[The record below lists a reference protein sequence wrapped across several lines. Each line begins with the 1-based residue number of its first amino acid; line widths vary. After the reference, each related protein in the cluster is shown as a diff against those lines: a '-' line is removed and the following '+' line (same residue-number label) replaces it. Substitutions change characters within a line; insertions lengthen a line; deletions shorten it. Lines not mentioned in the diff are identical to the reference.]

1 MQQNSDRLVRIG
13 RVRITG
19 TGLCETQNM
28 AAASILQQP
37 FVQVDLPI
45 IIALMLAAWMQN
57 KRFDDLN
64 QRISD
69 LNQRISE
76 FRSDVNQRLE
86 RIETKLDHHNE
97 RITRL
102 EERTSLV
109 R

>member
-1 MQQNSDRLVRIG
+1 MNP
-13 RVRITG
+13 
-19 TGLCETQNM
+19 

-37 FVQVDLPI
+37 FIQVALPI

-64 QRISD
+64 RRID
-69 LNQRISE
+69 DQNRLIGE
-76 FRSDVNQRLE
+76 FRHDMNQRLE
-86 RIETKLDHHNE
+86 RIEAKLENHNE
-97 RITRL
+97 RIARL